1 MPTPSIMQE
10 LKAQSSK
17 LEDLL
22 KEAGPDA
29 ECVLVMRPRS
39 GYLAEATFNSKITIT
54 QAKRVAS
61 AMQVSLNKGS
71 VLTESI
77 FLTFYY

>member
-1 MPTPSIMQE
+1 MEE
-10 LKAQSSK
+10 LKAQSAK
-17 LEDLL
+17 LDQLLED
-22 KEAGPDA
+22 AGPEA

-54 QAKRVAS
+54 QAKRVAA
-61 AMQVSLNKGS
+61 AMQVSLNRGS
-71 VLTESI
+71 ILTESI

>member
-1 MPTPSIMQE
+1 MEE
-10 LKAQSSK
+10 LKAQVAK
-17 LEDLL
+17 LDQLLED
-22 KEAGPDA
+22 AGPEA

-54 QAKRVAS
+54 QAKRVVA
-61 AMQVSLNKGS
+61 AMQVSLNRGS
-71 VLTESI
+71 ILTESI